1 MKRNQ
6 LVFVSYFNRFYLRKG
21 LLLYLS
27 LRRWVESGDEFIFF
41 CYDKRS
47 FEILTTLKLPHL
59 TPIPIQDAQNWSGM
73 SPDSFRDRSTVE
85 FMFTMT
91 PFVLRYTRHIRPLK
105 RMIYVDSDY
114 YFYSSPNEIVGRT
127 EICDLS
133 FVEHGF
139 PEKYQYL
146 DAHGKYNVGWN
157 SFAPTRAATEAIN
170 SWCLRTAEWCYDKI
184 EMDKYADQ
192 KYLDNLA
199 QRCHFLPVKTETMG
213 LAEYNFFQYDIQY
226 TNSNNINRPPQI
238 TSNGKT
244 IISWH
249 HHGVVENE
257 DGTFSIRINIKEA
270 QQSDLY
276 KNIYSFYTGKLR
288 EIARRLQQINL
299 CPGYGNSRRG

>member
-1 MKRNQ
+1 VKKNQ

>member
-1 MKRNQ
+1 MKKNQ

-59 TPIPIQDAQNWSGM
+59 TPIPIQEAQNWSGM

-114 YFYSSPNEIVGRT
+114 YFYSSPNEILDRT

-157 SFAPTRAATEAIN
+157 SFAPTRTATEAIN

-276 KNIYSFYTGKLR
+276 KNIYSFYTGKLK